1 VLGKNTVAIVKQ
13 VFVSLFEPDSL
24 AQLLKRPSGTW
35 MARDVAMDQTAA
47 VMLDHHKHVQLPER
61 GGDGDQEIAGNDS
74 LGVQA

>member
-1 VLGKNTVAIVKQ
+1 
-13 VFVSLFEPDSL
+13 
-24 AQLLKRPSGTW
+24 
-35 MARDVAMDQTAA
+35 MDQTAA